1 MLHILTGVMLLRQ
14 AIRCFALAK
23 CFTVQFCISVISQ
36 IIVAIAA
43 DLCLFLIF
51 LELFFLQKME
61 ALKEDNKRLKEEN
74 GALIRVI
81 SKLSK

>member
-14 AIRCFALAK
+14 TIRCFALAQ

-51 LELFFLQKME
+51 LELFFSS
-61 ALKEDNKRLKEEN
+61 EN
-74 GALIRVI
+74 GSFERGQQKTKRRKWR
-81 SKLSK
+81 SDPGH

>member
-1 MLHILTGVMLLRQ
+1 MGVMLVRQ
-14 AIRCFALAK
+14 TFRCFALAH
-23 CFTVQFCISVISQ
+23 CFTVQFGISVISQ
-36 IIVAIAA
+36 IIVAMAT
-43 DLCLFLIF
+43 DLCVFLIF
-51 LELFFLQKME
+51 LGLFFLQKME